1 MAEFHDGGGR
11 MPGISRAG
19 CLLTALMAIVAT
31 GCEAKVLR
39 NKDGAPTVMVFK
51 SADELR
57 RFNKL
62 ANKQAG
68 ADIIESLLACRTPQ
82 GTRIE
87 VLGSGYRTAFVKVV
101 DGLSSGCQGTVPIG
115 RVQEQ

>member
-1 MAEFHDGGGR
+1 

-19 CLLTALMAIVAT
+19 CLLTALIAIVAT
-31 GCEAKVLR
+31 GSEAKVLR
-39 NKDGAPTVMVFK
+39 SKDSAPVVMVFK

-57 RFNKL
+57 RFNGL
-62 ANKQAG
+62 ANKPAS
-68 ADIIESLLACRTPQ
+68 ADTIESLLACRVPQ

-87 VLGSGYRTAFVKVV
+87 VLGSGHRTAFVKVV

>member
-1 MAEFHDGGGR
+1 MQ
-11 MPGISRAG
+11 GISRAG
-19 CLLTALMAIVAT
+19 CLLPALMAIAT

-51 SADELR
+51 GADELR